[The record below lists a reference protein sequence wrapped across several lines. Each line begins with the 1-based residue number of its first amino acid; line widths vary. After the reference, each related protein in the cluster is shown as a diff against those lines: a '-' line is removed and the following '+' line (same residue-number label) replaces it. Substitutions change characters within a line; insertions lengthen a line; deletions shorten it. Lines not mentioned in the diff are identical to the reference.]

1 MTDIRR
7 LWAREMAARGARDQ
21 HLRICRS
28 RWPSTSKPLEKG
40 AHHQTRRMAG
50 NIGEQSLWDAFL
62 DEDGKDVGYPPI
74 ELKNQCSADRAHL
87 HQACD
92 GSGLFYETA
101 VTSNMAIGPRGI
113 FRDSRG

>member
-1 MTDIRR
+1 
-7 LWAREMAARGARDQ
+7 
-21 HLRICRS
+21 
-28 RWPSTSKPLEKG
+28 
-40 AHHQTRRMAG
+40 
-50 NIGEQSLWDAFL
+50 
-62 DEDGKDVGYPPI
+62 VGYPPI

-92 GSGLFYETA
+92 GLGLFYETA